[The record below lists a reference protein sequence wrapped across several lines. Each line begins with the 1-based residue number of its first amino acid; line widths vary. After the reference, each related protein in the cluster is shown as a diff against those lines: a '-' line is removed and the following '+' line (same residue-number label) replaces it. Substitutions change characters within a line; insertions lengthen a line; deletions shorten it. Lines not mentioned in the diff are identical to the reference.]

1 MYRKAGV
8 QKVYNICDK
17 WFAVIG
23 LNTDIQKSGG
33 VLFRN
38 CTIFVMNDWLFIGL
52 DLDVWGK
59 WGCSVQSNLC
69 FMPSWK
75 CTIFVTMT
83 CCYWLGHWCTEKGGV
98 LFRKCTICVMND
110 LLSLAWT
117 LVCSKVGVFYSESVQ
132 YEWVTVI
139 GLDTDVQKT
148 GAVCISGSGI
158 WLADYN
164 GLTDNTNLVPFIP
177 FGDLDQYSP
186 LFQGFI
192 VFWTYIIIFQVR
204 ELGLLWWAEYVQY
217 ICCTHLYGSCECFV
231 FWFILC
237 WWCASIKTVKC
248 HFMHYHVCPSS
259 SVPAHSHFVP
269 IPTPGSRG
277 QGDWYASG

>member
-8 QKVYNICDK
+8 FCSESVQYLWQMICCYWLEHWRTEKWGCSVQKMYNICH
-17 WFAVIG
+17 
-23 LNTDIQKSGG
+23 
-33 VLFRN
+33 
-38 CTIFVMNDWLFIGL
+38 DWLTLYWLGP
-52 DLDVWGK
+52 WK

-75 CTIFVTMT
+75 CTIFVTMSS
-83 CCYWLGHWCTEKGGV
+83 CHWLGRWCTEKWG
-98 LFRKCTICVMND
+98 
-110 LLSLAWT
+110 
-117 LVCSKVGVFYSESVQ
+117 CSIQKVYNMCD
-132 YEWVTVI
+132 EWLTVI
-139 GLDTDVQKT
+139 GLDTDVQKS
-148 GAVCISGSGI
+148 GAACISGSGI

-217 ICCTHLYGSCECFV
+217 ICCTHLYGSC
-231 FWFILC
+231 
-237 WWCASIKTVKC
+237 
-248 HFMHYHVCPSS
+248 
-259 SVPAHSHFVP
+259 
-269 IPTPGSRG
+269 
-277 QGDWYASG
+277 